1 MAVVL
6 MLTGKLEECSREDA
20 TDTISI
26 VLIKLLNDV
35 VGRTDSSSEV
45 DGLAD
50 TIFVVIDVGN
60 NMGLVVN
67 SDVGENTTI
76 VLELDG
82 TCGLILRENILVAV
96 GDAKELIDV
105 SNKPTVVDSIL
116 IAGPDSTGTVVVTA
130 MEQSERF
137 TLSTDNS
144 SPVSF
149 RFDVTRSIN

>member
-1 MAVVL
+1 

-35 VGRTDSSSEV
+35 VGRTNSSSEV
-45 DGLAD
+45 DRLAD

-67 SDVGENTTI
+67 SDVGNDMII

-82 TCGLILRENILVAV
+82 TCGLILGENILVAV
-96 GDAKELIDV
+96 ADAKELIDV
-105 SNKPTVVDSIL
+105 SNKPTVVDSIF
-116 IAGPDSTGTVVVTA
+116 IAGTDSTGTVVVTA